1 MSSSGKLG
9 GNGSCNF
16 GMVRLDRLQ
25 FDYYNDGE
33 NEHVDDDDDI
43 LTLGRCASVG

>member
-1 MSSSGKLG
+1 MMSSSGKLG

-25 FDYYNDGE
+25 FNDGE
-33 NEHVDDDDDI
+33 KEHVDDDDAL